1 MNNNEFTPPPMSYQ
15 LGGNFDP
22 NSVDQ
27 ERVVLLGLVIDR
39 SGSTSTYEREFNEKL
54 QEFLREEQKSHI
66 ADELFFQLTTFGSD
80 VTIDSG
86 WQPVVGFGGQW
97 CHDVGWRGVALFPC
111 GGWPG
116 RRPGNGFDAG
126 RYRPT
131 VAGFGGG
138 KYGRRFCPHD
148 LGW

>member
-86 WQPVVGFGGQW
+86 WQPVVGF
-97 CHDVGWRGVALFPC
+97 DTTKTLFKNS
-111 GGWPG
+111 GDYTAGY
-116 RRPGNGFDAG
+116 DAV
-126 RYRPT
+126 RIS
-131 VAGFGGG
+131 
-138 KYGRRFCPHD
+138 
-148 LGW
+148 L